1 MSIEKFKSLV
11 SEYNNSGIDTSTYAS
26 ILDSK
31 KSFSY
36 SNSWYDKA
44 VHAFALGEA
53 IYKLGK
59 GVHNIYQSHVKS
71 DTDTTV
77 YRVTTQST
85 LLDNFVNDTIVLL
98 TEKYQKEETI
108 VTEFTVGAEDGVI
121 SKKAFEDVVLSYN
134 GADIFVQCIRSN
146 SQSDQA
152 SLRRRYESSPAWTFS
167 STNLDALENFTKDFV
182 SKYQEL
188 VKAASDNVLS
198 YPEIFRWSSARQIVE
213 YQGALL
219 ENKDRSLF
227 LAQGQKELLF
237 KTLDDFEESSQNYY
251 DLGVPYK
258 LGICLYGPPGTG
270 KTSTIKAISR
280 HTGRDI
286 YYVSLETIH
295 DNEMLNSAM
304 ESGEDR
310 IIVFEDLDILPA
322 THQDSVSSTGSTSG
336 ISRQGLLNI
345 LDGINSPQNAI
356 FVLTTNN
363 RDCLDAALT
372 RAGRVDLELELDYF
386 DQHQL
391 NSMLEFLG
399 VEEPIKL
406 PENVKVTGADV
417 VGVARKY
424 IKDTS
429 QSGPAIQ
436 EFISRKEKELYE
448 DSRVGDP
455 IQASV

>member
-1 MSIEKFKSLV
+1 MSIEKLKSLV
-11 SEYNNSGIDTSTYAS
+11 TEYNNSGIDASTYAS

-44 VHAFALGEA
+44 IHVFSLGEA
-53 IYKLGK
+53 LYKLGK
-59 GVHNIYQSHVKS
+59 GAHNIYQSHTKS
-71 DTDTTV
+71 DTDAAM
-77 YRVTTQST
+77 YQVTTDT
-85 LLDNFVNDTIVLL
+85 GLYGRFVNDVIVQLI
-98 TEKYQKEETI
+98 EEYQEEEAPI
-108 VTEFTVGAEDGVI
+108 TEFVIEEDGVL
-121 SKKAFEDVVLSYN
+121 SKKALRDAVLSYN
-134 GADIFVQCIRSN
+134 GADISVHYNQTSPQSN
-146 SQSDQA
+146 QNLVRRQA
-152 SLRRRYESSPAWTFS
+152 PSYTWTFS
-167 STNLDALENFTKDFV
+167 STSLKGLEDFSEDFTT
-182 SKYQEL
+182 KYKEL
-188 VKAASDNVLS
+188 VKATKIDVDIT
-198 YPEIFRWSSARQIVE
+198 PEICRWSSAHQTIE

-219 ENKDRSLF
+219 ENKDKTLF

-237 KTLDDFEESSQNYY
+237 KTIDDFEESSQNYY

-270 KTSTIKAISR
+270 KTSAIKAISR

-286 YYVSLETIH
+286 YYVSLETIK

-322 THQDSVSSTGSTSG
+322 THQDSMSSTGVTSG
-336 ISRQGLLNI
+336 ISRQGLLNV

-386 DQHQL
+386 NQYQL
-391 NSMLEFLG
+391 DSMLEFLG
-399 VEEPIKL
+399 VKESIKL
-406 PENVKVTGADV
+406 PENVKITGADV
-417 VGVARKY
+417 VGIARKY

-429 QSGPAIQ
+429 QSGPDIQ

-448 DSRVGDP
+448 DSQVGGP

>member
-11 SEYNNSGIDTSTYAS
+11 TEYNNSGINTSTYAS

-31 KSFSY
+31 KSLSY
-36 SNSWYDKA
+36 SDSWYDKA
-44 VHAFALGEA
+44 VHAFALGGA
-53 IYKLGK
+53 IYNLGK
-59 GVHNIYQSHVKS
+59 GVHNIYQSCTKS
-71 DTDTTV
+71 DTDTV
-77 YRVTTQST
+77 MYEVTTDTT
-85 LLDNFVNDTIVLL
+85 LYGKFVNDVIVWLI
-98 TEKYQKEETI
+98 EEYQEEESPI
-108 VTEFTVGAEDGVI
+108 TEFMIGEDGALT
-121 SKKAFEDVVLSYN
+121 KKALEDAVLSYN
-134 GADIFVQCIRSN
+134 GAVIYVHYNRANPQSN
-146 SQSDQA
+146 QNLARRQA
-152 SLRRRYESSPAWTFS
+152 TSHTWTFS
-167 STNLDALENFTKDFV
+167 STNLKGLEVFSEDFTTKYKD
-182 SKYQEL
+182 L
-188 VKAASDNVLS
+188 VKEASNDVNIT
-198 YPEIFRWSSARQIVE
+198 PEICRWSSARQSVE
-213 YQGALL
+213 YQGTLL
-219 ENKDRSLF
+219 ENKEKSLF

-237 KTLDDFEESSQNYY
+237 KTLDDFQESRQNYY

-270 KTSTIKAISR
+270 KTSTIKAIAR

-286 YYVSLETIH
+286 YYVSLETIR

-304 ESGEDR
+304 ECGEDR

-322 THQDSVSSTGSTSG
+322 THQDSVSSTGATTG

-363 RDCLDAALT
+363 RDRLDAALT

-386 DQHQL
+386 DQYQL
-391 NSMLEFLG
+391 NSMLEFLS
-399 VEEPIKL
+399 VKEPIKL
-406 PENVKVTGADV
+406 PENVKITGADV

-436 EFISRKEKELYE
+436 DFISRKEKELYE

>member
-11 SEYNNSGIDTSTYAS
+11 SEYNNSGINASTYAS

-59 GVHNIYQSHVKS
+59 GAHNIYQSYTQS
-71 DTDTTV
+71 DTDATM
-77 YRVTTQST
+77 YEVTTDTT
-85 LLDNFVNDTIVLL
+85 LYGKFVNDVIVQLI
-98 TEKYQKEETI
+98 EEYQEEEVSITAFMI
-108 VTEFTVGAEDGVI
+108 GEDGAL
-121 SKKAFEDVVLSYN
+121 SKKALEDAVLSYN
-134 GADIFVQCIRSN
+134 GADIDVHYNRTNPQQNQNLARR
-146 SQSDQA
+146 QA
-152 SLRRRYESSPAWTFS
+152 TSHTWTFS
-167 STNLDALENFTKDFV
+167 STNLKSLKDF
-182 SKYQEL
+182 SEDFTTRYKEL
-188 VKAASDNVLS
+188 VEALS
-198 YPEIFRWSSARQIVE
+198 RDIDTAPEICQWSSARQIVE
-213 YQGALL
+213 YHGVLL
-219 ENKDRSLF
+219 ENKEKSLF

-237 KTLDDFEESSQNYY
+237 KTLDDFQGSKQNYY

-258 LGICLYGPPGTG
+258 MGICLYGPPGTG

-280 HTGRDI
+280 YTGRDI
-286 YYVSLETIH
+286 YYVSLETIQ

-304 ESGEDR
+304 EGGEGR

-322 THQDSVSSTGSTSG
+322 THQDSVSSTGATTG

-345 LDGINSPQNAI
+345 LDGINSPPNAI

-363 RDCLDAALT
+363 RDRLDAALT

-386 DQHQL
+386 DQYQL
-391 NSMLEFLG
+391 NSMLEFLS
-399 VEEPIKL
+399 VKEPIKL
-406 PENVKVTGADV
+406 PENVKITGADV

-448 DSRVGDP
+448 DSRMGDP

>member
-1 MSIEKFKSLV
+1 MSIEKLKSLV
-11 SEYNNSGIDTSTYAS
+11 TEYNNSGIDASTYAS

-44 VHAFALGEA
+44 IHAFSLGEA
-53 IYKLGK
+53 LYKLGK
-59 GVHNIYQSHVKS
+59 GAHNIYQSHIKS
-71 DTDTTV
+71 DTDTTM
-77 YRVTTQST
+77 YQVTTHAG
-85 LLDNFVNDTIVLL
+85 LYGKFVNNVIVQLI
-98 TEKYQKEETI
+98 EEYQEEEVPI
-108 VTEFTVGAEDGVI
+108 TEFVVEEDGVL
-121 SKKAFEDVVLSYN
+121 SKKALLDAVLSYN
-134 GADIFVQCIRSN
+134 GADISVHYNQTSPQSN
-146 SQSDQA
+146 QNPVRRQA
-152 SLRRRYESSPAWTFS
+152 PSYTWTFA
-167 STNLDALENFTKDFV
+167 STSLKGLEDFSEDFTT
-182 SKYQEL
+182 KYKEL
-188 VKAASDNVLS
+188 MDTTETNAGIV
-198 YPEIFRWSSARQIVE
+198 PEICRWSSAHQTIE
-213 YQGALL
+213 YQGSLL
-219 ENKDRSLF
+219 ENKDKNLF

-237 KTLDDFEESSQNYY
+237 KTIDDFEESSQNYY

-286 YYVSLETIH
+286 YYVSLETIK

-304 ESGEDR
+304 EGGENR

-322 THQDSVSSTGSTSG
+322 THQDSVSSTGIASG

-386 DQHQL
+386 NQYQL
-391 NSMLEFLG
+391 DSMLEFLG
-399 VEEPIKL
+399 VENPIKL
-406 PENVKVTGADV
+406 PENVKITGADV
-417 VGVARKY
+417 VGIARKY

-436 EFISRKEKELYE
+436 EFISRKEKELHE
-448 DSRVGDP
+448 NSQVGGP

>member
-11 SEYNNSGIDTSTYAS
+11 TEYNNSGINTSTYAS

-36 SNSWYDKA
+36 SNSWYDKV

-59 GVHNIYQSHVKS
+59 GAHNIYQSRTKS
-71 DTDTTV
+71 DTDTTI
-77 YRVTTQST
+77 YEVTTDNT
-85 LLDNFVNDTIVLL
+85 LFGRLVNDAIVQLI
-98 TEKYQKEETI
+98 EEYQKEEVIITDF
-108 VTEFTVGAEDGVI
+108 VLEDSGVL
-121 SKKAFEDVVLSYN
+121 SKKALEDAVLFYN
-134 GADIFVQCIRSN
+134 GADISVHYNRTSPQSN
-146 SQSDQA
+146 QNLA
-152 SLRRRYESSPAWTFS
+152 RRQENSYTWTFS
-167 STNLDALENFTKDFV
+167 STNLKALGDFSEDFSTKY
-182 SKYQEL
+182 KEL
-188 VKAASDNVLS
+188 VKAATNDVNIT
-198 YPEIFRWSSARQIVE
+198 PEICRWSSARQSIE
-213 YQGALL
+213 YQGTLL
-219 ENKDRSLF
+219 ENKEKSLF

-237 KTLDDFEESSQNYY
+237 KTLDDFQESRQNYF

-286 YYVSLETIH
+286 YYVSLETIK

-304 ESGEDR
+304 EYGEDR

-322 THQDSVSSTGSTSG
+322 THQDSVSSTGITSG

-386 DQHQL
+386 DQYQL
-391 NSMLEFLG
+391 DSMLEFLR
-399 VEEPIKL
+399 VEESIKL
-406 PENVKVTGADV
+406 PESVKITGADV

-448 DSRVGDP
+448 DSRMGDP

>member
-11 SEYNNSGIDTSTYAS
+11 SEYNNSGINASTYAS

-59 GVHNIYQSHVKS
+59 GAHNIYQSRTKS
-71 DTDTTV
+71 DTDTTI
-77 YRVTTQST
+77 YEVTTDNT
-85 LLDNFVNDTIVLL
+85 LFGKLVNDAIVQLI
-98 TEKYQKEETI
+98 EEYQKEEVIITDF
-108 VTEFTVGAEDGVI
+108 VLEDSGVL
-121 SKKAFEDVVLSYN
+121 SKKALEDAVLFYN
-134 GADIFVQCIRSN
+134 GADISVHYNRTSPQSN
-146 SQSDQA
+146 QNLA
-152 SLRRRYESSPAWTFS
+152 RRQENSYTWTFS
-167 STNLDALENFTKDFV
+167 STNLKALGDFSEDFSTKY
-182 SKYQEL
+182 KEL
-188 VKAASDNVLS
+188 VKAATNDVNIT
-198 YPEIFRWSSARQIVE
+198 PEICRWSSARQSIE
-213 YQGALL
+213 YQGTLL
-219 ENKDRSLF
+219 ENKEKSLF

-237 KTLDDFEESSQNYY
+237 KTLDDFQESRQNYF

-286 YYVSLETIH
+286 YYVSLETIK

-304 ESGEDR
+304 EYGEDR

-322 THQDSVSSTGSTSG
+322 THQDSMSTTGITSG

-363 RDCLDAALT
+363 RDSLDAALT

-386 DQHQL
+386 DQYQL
-391 NSMLEFLG
+391 DCMLEFLS
-399 VEEPIKL
+399 VKEPIKL
-406 PENVKVTGADV
+406 PENVKITGADV

-436 EFISRKEKELYE
+436 DFISRKEKELYE